1 VITYTVM
8 VIPPL
13 VERLGQMLSLSPPYC
28 FDTKRVQALLQQTTS
43 TFLAPHA
50 VSHRGDH
57 GPLLS
62 KRKEDRR
69 QPNGDHA
76 DEDRKWCTHLDK
88 VHEAVITG
96 ALDHEVGLIRG
107 RCHGRADG
115 PGH

>member
-1 VITYTVM
+1 MKSYTVM
-8 VIPPL
+8 AVPPL
-13 VERLGQMLSLSPPYC
+13 VERLGQMLSLFPPC
-28 FDTKRVQALLQQTTS
+28 SFDSNRLHALLQQTTS

-57 GPLLS
+57 SRLLL

-76 DEDRKWCTHLDK
+76 YEDRKWCTHLDE
-88 VHEAVITG
+88 VHEAVLTR
-96 ALDHEVGLIRG
+96 ALDHQVGLIRG